1 MAYNYLELTNA
12 LLRSLNEV
20 ELTTANFATA
30 KGFYSH
36 ARDAVNASLRDIN
49 QTGQDWPFNHVE
61 QTDVLSDGV
70 SRYAFPSDAA
80 KIDFDSFRIKE
91 DSTFGNNTVKLAVIT
106 YDEYLKS
113 YVNLEYSTDT
123 GRLAVPTKVCHAPSD
138 EYVVVP
144 PPKED
149 YELVYEYYRIPV
161 DLVNATDVPFV
172 PERFKHVI
180 LDGAKYH
187 AYMFRSNEQAAAL
200 AKGKFEE
207 GLKRMRSMLI
217 NRYEYVTSTYT
228 PQGAM
233 FISGPRLA

>member
-1 MAYNYLELTNA
+1 MAYNYLELTNS

-20 ELTTANFATA
+20 ELTSVNFLTA

-36 ARDAVNASLRDIN
+36 AKDAVNAALRDIN
-49 QTGQDWPFNHVE
+49 QIGQDWPFNHVE

-91 DSTFGNNTVKLAVIT
+91 DTIFGNDTVKLEVIT
-106 YDEYLKS
+106 YDDYLKR
-113 YVNLEYSTDT
+113 YVDLEYSSDAS
-123 GRLAVPTKVCHAPSD
+123 RLGVPTKVCHAPSD
-138 EYVVVP
+138 EYILVP

-187 AYMFRSNEQAAAL
+187 AYMFRSNEQAAGI

-207 GLKRMRSMLI
+207 GLKRMRSILI
-217 NRYEYVTSTYT
+217 NKYEYVTSTYR

-233 FISGPRLA
+233 FIAGPRLA

>member
-20 ELTTANFATA
+20 ELTSGNFLSA

-36 ARDAVNASLRDIN
+36 ARDAINNALRDIN
-49 QTGQDWPFNHVE
+49 QAGQDWPFNHVE

-70 SRYAFPSDAA
+70 SRYAFPADAA

-91 DSTFGNNTVKLAVIT
+91 DTTFGNNTVRLEVIT
-106 YDEYLKS
+106 YDDYLKK
-113 YVNLEYSTDT
+113 YVDMEYSTDT
-123 GRLAVPTKVCHAPSD
+123 SRLGVPTKVCHAPSD
-138 EYVVVP
+138 EYIVVP

-161 DLVNATDVPFV
+161 DLVNPTDVPYV
-172 PERFKHVI
+172 PERYKHVI

-187 AYMFRSNEQAAAL
+187 AYMFRSNEQAAGI
-200 AKGKFEE
+200 AKGKFDE
-207 GLKRMRSMLI
+207 GLKRMRTILI
-217 NRYEYVTSTYT
+217 NKYEYVTSTYR

>member
-1 MAYNYLELTNA
+1 MAYNYLDITNS

-20 ELTTANFATA
+20 ELTSNNFIAA
-30 KGFYSH
+30 KGFYAH
-36 ARDAVNASLRDIN
+36 AKDAVNNALRDIN
-49 QTGQDWPFNHVE
+49 QAGQDWPFNHVE

-70 SRYAFPSDAA
+70 SRYAFPSNAS

-91 DSTFGNNTVKLAVIT
+91 DITFGNDTVRLEVIT
-106 YDEYLKS
+106 YDDYLKN
-113 YVNLEYSTDT
+113 YVDQEYSTDAS
-123 GRLAVPTKVCHAPSD
+123 RLGVPIKVCQAPSE
-138 EYVVVP
+138 EYVLIP

-161 DLVNATDVPFV
+161 DLVNPTDVPFV
-172 PERFKHVI
+172 PERYKYVV

-187 AYMFRSNEQAAAL
+187 AYMFRSNEQAASI

-207 GLKRMRSMLI
+207 GLKRMRTILI
-217 NRYEYVTSTYT
+217 NRYEYITSTYR
-228 PQGAM
+228 PHGAM